1 MAQLFPL
8 FSSKIPNV
16 FRDFLRE
23 RDAIICFKRTHVLD
37 RLHELASSRKLDDE
51 WPRRSFVSSCDFPV
65 IVTTV
70 SNR

>member
-1 MAQLFPL
+1 
-8 FSSKIPNV
+8 
-16 FRDFLRE
+16 
-23 RDAIICFKRTHVLD
+23 VLD